1 MPDFLRPVVA
11 IPAKNEEALLPRQIA
26 ALGRQTVLDHLPGP
40 LEVIIVLNNTT
51 DRSFIAAQAAA
62 ALAPRL
68 RVTIEDVRYPPDRA
82 HVGSARRHAMELAA
96 EAAPAG
102 VILTTDADAS
112 PADSWV
118 EANLQALAVGADIVG
133 GYIVGDPDEEARLG
147 PGFLHRARLHAR
159 YGELRDELAA
169 LIDPLDHD
177 PWPRHHDHTG
187 GSLAVRSSVYRAV
200 GGMDAVPFR
209 EDLAFVSKVMAAGY
223 RLSHPLDVIVT
234 VSARTQGRAKGGM
247 ADCLRTWIREEAE
260 GTPVLFESPAAV
272 EQRLRRRKAIRDLAD
287 VQPAIALR
295 MLQDYGI
302 KLATARTDGRS
313 LAALIE
319 RHASDDPDA
328 PRTVPALA
336 AISTLSER
344 IASLRGISDAA

>member
-1 MPDFLRPVVA
+1 
-11 IPAKNEEALLPRQIA
+11 
-26 ALGRQTVLDHLPGP
+26 
-40 LEVIIVLNNTT
+40 
-51 DRSFIAAQAAA
+51 
-62 ALAPRL
+62 
-68 RVTIEDVRYPPDRA
+68 
-82 HVGSARRHAMELAA
+82 MELAA

-118 EANLQALAVGADIVG
+118 EANLRALAVGVDIVG

-209 EDLAFVSKVMAAGY
+209 EDWHSCPRSWL
-223 RLSHPLDVIVT
+223 RVI
-234 VSARTQGRAKGGM
+234 G
-247 ADCLRTWIREEAE
+247 
-260 GTPVLFESPAAV
+260 
-272 EQRLRRRKAIRDLAD
+272 
-287 VQPAIALR
+287 
-295 MLQDYGI
+295 
-302 KLATARTDGRS
+302 
-313 LAALIE
+313 
-319 RHASDDPDA
+319 
-328 PRTVPALA
+328 
-336 AISTLSER
+336 
-344 IASLRGISDAA
+344 

>member
-1 MPDFLRPVVA
+1 
-11 IPAKNEEALLPRQIA
+11 
-26 ALGRQTVLDHLPGP
+26 
-40 LEVIIVLNNTT
+40 
-51 DRSFIAAQAAA
+51 
-62 ALAPRL
+62 
-68 RVTIEDVRYPPDRA
+68 
-82 HVGSARRHAMELAA
+82 MELAA

-102 VILTTDADAS
+102 VILTTDADAA
-112 PADSWV
+112 PANSWV
-118 EANLQALAVGADIVG
+118 EANLQAIAVGADIVG
-133 GYIVGDPDEEARLG
+133 GRIVGDPVEEARLG
-147 PGFLHRARLHAR
+147 SGFLHRARLHAR

-209 EDLAFVSKVMAAGY
+209 EDLAFVSKVRAAGY

-272 EQRLRRRKAIRDLAD
+272 ERRLRRRKAIRDLAD

-295 MLQDYGI
+295 MLQDLGI
-302 KLATARTDGRS
+302 EPGIANTVGRS
-313 LAALIE
+313 VAALIE

-328 PRTVPALA
+328 PADCARARGNLHALREDRISAGDLRCCLRSIRGSAFGRCPKRLHEMAPPVTVTAGFPRRPSANW
-336 AISTLSER
+336 R
-344 IASLRGISDAA
+344 GMASWPIRPCSLGQCGRC